1 VQRTTSSGAW
11 WLNPS
16 AAAVAS
22 LVPAVVAVFICVHQ
36 LTLHGVLHGIV
47 IGNESQNLGS
57 AIALT
62 NGALP
67 YANFPLA
74 SPPGMTILMLPFAG
88 LSHAVAPSVAMS
100 LARAMTALTT
110 VVAVYLAG
118 FVARFYGV
126 PASILAGVFTAT
138 YPVEFLSTAG
148 VTTGPYVLAF
158 SLLGLALAFP
168 EGRLAEGRRMAY
180 AGLCLGFACTIR
192 PWAFIPTLVVLG
204 CAAAVGGERRSRLA
218 PALGGTLAG
227 IVVPSVIFLAD
238 APGAFWR
245 DVVMAE
251 LPGHGTMAAG
261 AKLAVVLGLG
271 GAAGVSHPDGL
282 AVTLAVIV
290 MVAILLVA
298 LASASYSSAYDW
310 CITITS
316 IAVVAV
322 AFLPGVMSPQYG
334 ELAFPLAGIGV
345 GVSASRLLSLLAASG
360 RGAASDLRAT
370 LARGIAVVLVGCGA
384 VVAAVAAPAD
394 GAFGARYADDH
405 GFIDTGAVTARIPP
419 GACAIS
425 NDAMVLIASNRF
437 AANGASCP
445 AAVDT
450 NGLAAI
456 EGDGPNGLRAASN
469 VWLSW
474 LAQAH
479 YVAISS
485 AGGSVSPTRI
495 VFTDLHANYV
505 PIFTRAHLELV
516 KRTG

>member
-1 VQRTTSSGAW
+1 MQRTASSGAW

-22 LVPAVVAVFICVHQ
+22 LPPAVVAVFICVHQ

-100 LARAMTALTT
+100 LARGATAATT

-118 FVARFYGV
+118 FVARFYGI

-168 EGRLAEGRRMAY
+168 EGRLAEGRRMLY

-192 PWAFIPTLVVLG
+192 PWAIIPTLVVLG
-204 CAAAVGGERRSRLA
+204 CAAAASARRSRLA
-218 PALGGTLAG
+218 PAIGGVLAG

-245 DVVMAE
+245 DVVTTE

-261 AKLAVVLGLG
+261 AKLATVLGLG

-334 ELAFPLAGIGV
+334 EFAFPLAGIGV
-345 GVSASRLLSLLAASG
+345 GVSASRLLSLMAASG
-360 RGAASDLRAT
+360 SGAGSDMRAT
-370 LARGIAVVLVGCGA
+370 LARGVAVVLVACGV

-394 GAFGARYADDH
+394 GAFGARYADEH

-437 AANGASCP
+437 AANGATCP

-450 NGLAAI
+450 NGLSAI
-456 EGDGPNGLRAASN
+456 EGDSRSGLLAASN

-474 LAQAH
+474 LSQAR

-505 PIFTRAHLELV
+505 PIFSRAHLELV
-516 KRTG
+516 KRSR